1 MRGGYVLGQKLR
13 SLKETIK
20 KWNKRASESSE

>member
-1 MRGGYVLGQKLR
+1 LR

-20 KWNKRASESSE
+20 EQYSYWNW